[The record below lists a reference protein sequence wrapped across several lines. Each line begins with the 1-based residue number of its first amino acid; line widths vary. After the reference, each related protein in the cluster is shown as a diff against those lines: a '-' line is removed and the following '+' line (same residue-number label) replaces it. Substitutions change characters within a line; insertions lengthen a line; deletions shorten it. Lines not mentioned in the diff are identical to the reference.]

1 MYSRAATPS
10 RRSTARATASGRR
23 GSSHQPD
30 AKVRRR
36 AHRGSGAGEFAG
48 SRSPRTD
55 VRLRAEVIMSESY
68 YKIIDGKKFDKQMLE
83 VAEAAASGQG
93 DGRISLA
100 DARRL
105 IAAVTDGGRYTD
117 VEKDTMAHIR
127 ENFKF
132 TEEAD
137 TWFRDEIRR
146 FAAR

>member
-1 MYSRAATPS
+1 
-10 RRSTARATASGRR
+10 
-23 GSSHQPD
+23 
-30 AKVRRR
+30 
-36 AHRGSGAGEFAG
+36 
-48 SRSPRTD
+48 
-55 VRLRAEVIMSESY
+55 MSETY
-68 YKIIDGKKFDKQMLE
+68 YKVIDGKKFDKQMLE
-83 VAEAAASGQG
+83 IAEATTAGKG

-100 DARRL
+100 DAHRL

-137 TWFRDEIRR
+137 VWFRDEIRR